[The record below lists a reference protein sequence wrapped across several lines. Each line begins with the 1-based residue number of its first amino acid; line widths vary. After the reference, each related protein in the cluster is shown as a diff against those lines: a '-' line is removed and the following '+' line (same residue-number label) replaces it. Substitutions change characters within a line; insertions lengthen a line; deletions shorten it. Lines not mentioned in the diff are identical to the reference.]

1 MASIPTLHCNTS
13 LFVAKHSGCPASRW
27 QDAIAPLLV
36 QQHSLTSMQNLTFV
50 NIGANKGY
58 NVAEFLQRYHHRG
71 GRAAPSSE
79 AWHTELMKAGTE
91 QRLRVRYGCGLCN
104 ACRSRPPRA
113 RQHVAVNVHA
123 VEMVKANA
131 RVLRR
136 LFSAFSIPGT
146 VHHLAM
152 SNYSGVARYRAAPSI
167 GLEHYE
173 LGKDVD
179 KYRSERV
186 RCATL
191 DEFAALHLGW
201 PRGTPPQ
208 LPNRQLPLIDLL
220 SVDVEGQDALVLEGA
235 TELLGAK
242 AVAVLEFE
250 FIGRGFWR
258 SDHQDQRLLRDVL
271 RKLESFGYRCFW
283 QGESGTLAP
292 ASGPYWCDA
301 FQFRIRSNL
310 VCSHLPEVLREFDA
324 LTQRTVER
332 GHLKYSGAMT
342 E

>member
-1 MASIPTLHCNTS
+1 MLAHVPALHCNS
-13 LFVAKHSGCPASRW
+13 SILVAKRSGCPSSRW

-36 QQHSLTSMQNLTFV
+36 QQHSLAAIGNLTFV

-79 AWHTELMKAGTE
+79 AWHMELMKAGTE
-91 QRLRVRYGCGLCN
+91 QRLRVRYGCGMCN
-104 ACRSRPPRA
+104 ACHSRPPRA
-113 RQHVAVNVHA
+113 QQHVPVNVHA

-136 LFSAFSIPGT
+136 LFSAFRVPGT

-152 SNYSGVARYRAAPSI
+152 SNYSGMARYRAAPSI

-179 KYRSERV
+179 KYRSEHV

-191 DEFAALHLGW
+191 DEFAMLHLGW
-201 PRGTPPQ
+201 ARGAPQ
-208 LPNRQLPLIDLL
+208 LASRQLPLVDLL

-235 TELLGAK
+235 TELLRAK

-258 SDHQDQRLLRDVL
+258 PDHQDQRLLRDVL
-271 RKLESFGYRCFW
+271 RKLESHGYHCFW

-292 ASGPYWCDA
+292 ASGPYWCDT

-310 VCSHLPEVLREFDA
+310 VCSHLPEALKQFNALRGGIYGRA
-324 LTQRTVER
+324 
-332 GHLKYSGAMT
+332 
-342 E
+342 